1 MKFLLILLLPI
12 LLFSPSDKYRIEQL
26 EAQAQKQEKY
36 IEELDQRIKDL
47 NNKIDNGNAALKHY
61 VDVIETQDV
70 FPLQS
75 KVQYLQDDIRE
86 LKLR

>member
-70 FPLQS
+70 FPHQS